1 MLECSSVSVGKHAP
15 VTVKGL
21 NEPEYSSS
29 EHTIKSAAILLRLEP
44 AGCMLELFNIGI
56 EFIIFRGGGIHLT
69 KLLVDSKGSFN
80 KPSAKL

>member
-29 EHTIKSAAILLRLEP
+29 EHTIKSAAILLRLQP
-44 AGCMLELFNIGI
+44 AGCMLELFNIDI
-56 EFIIFRGGGIHLT
+56 NLHFYSYSIIRNIQSRHP
-69 KLLVDSKGSFN
+69 
-80 KPSAKL
+80 PS

>member
-1 MLECSSVSVGKHAP
+1 MPECSSVSVGKHAP

-44 AGCMLELFNIGI
+44 AGCMLELFNIDI
-56 EFIIFRGGGIHLT
+56 EFIIFRGGIHPT
-69 KLLVDSKGSFN
+69 KLLLGSIGAFN

>member
-1 MLECSSVSVGKHAP
+1 MSVGKHAP

-29 EHTIKSAAILLRLEP
+29 ENTIKSAAILLRLQP

-56 EFIIFRGGGIHLT
+56 EFIIFRGGIHPT
-69 KLLVDSKGSFN
+69 KLLLLIRKHRRFYQAICKIVN
-80 KPSAKL
+80 YAH